1 MPKALLT
8 TICLSAALLLS
19 APAWAQ
25 GAQPQVSVVTLQV
38 VPNPDGSQSVI
49 TPKGDLAPLPGS
61 GVYGNTA
68 QIYMGAKGGFWYTD
82 RNGQSVD
89 LDSAVRQLQARRAG
103 GQQAVQVPQY
113 APQPYYQAPPQQVP
127 QQQQAAAQ
135 PTEITN
141 NYNSSG
147 GSSTSSGGM
156 GALGTAA
163 AAGMGAM
170 AGAAMSNSYYN
181 APYGTPMYYGAN
193 GRAYGY
199 HNGEQFEDL
208 NQNQKM
214 ALYNKNQINQQ
225 NQQQAVQQRQA
236 TQQAKVEQTGTN
248 QQSRQESMTQN
259 QSNRQTAYGGQHE
272 NYQKQQQWYQDQQRQ
287 NPSRFQQSENNPFVA
302 QGANARGG
310 ANNFAQNREGGAE
323 GRGGGMR
330 EGGAESRGGG
340 GFRGGEGGGFRG
352 AAGGGGGLRG
362 GGGGGMRGGGGGG
375 RRR

>member
-19 APAWAQ
+19 TPAWAQ
-25 GAQPQVSVVTLQV
+25 GGQPQVSVVTLQV
-38 VPNPDGSQSVI
+38 VQNPDGSQSVI

-89 LDSAVRQLQARRAG
+89 LDAAVRQLQARRAG
-103 GQQAVQVPQY
+103 AQQAVQVPQY
-113 APQPYYQAPPQQVP
+113 APQPYYQAPPQQAP
-127 QQQQAAAQ
+127 QQQAPAQ

-147 GSSTSSGGM
+147 GSGSGAM
-156 GALGTAA
+156 GAVGTAA
-163 AAGMGAM
+163 AAGLGAM

-193 GRAYGY
+193 GQAYGY

-214 ALYNKNQINQQ
+214 ALYNQNQIKQQ
-225 NQQQAVQQRQA
+225 NQQQAIQQ
-236 TQQAKVEQTGTN
+236 TQTN
-248 QQSRQESMTQN
+248 QQ
-259 QSNRQTAYGGQHE
+259 NRQGSMSENQTNRQAAYGGQQE
-272 NYQKQQQWYQDQQRQ
+272 NYQKQQQWYQEQQKQ
-287 NPSRFQQSENNPFVA
+287 NPQRFQQSENNPFVA
-302 QGANARGG
+302 QGGGARGG
-310 ANNFAQNREGGAE
+310 ASNFAQERGAGGDRASSMS
-323 GRGGGMR
+323 GAGARAGGGLR
-330 EGGAESRGGG
+330 GEGGG
-340 GFRGGEGGGFRG
+340 GLSGLRGEGGGFRG
-352 AAGGGGGLRG
+352 AGGGRAAAGGF
-362 GGGGGMRGGGGGG
+362 RGGGGGG

>member
-19 APAWAQ
+19 APTWAQ

-38 VPNPDGSQSVI
+38 VQNPDGSQSVI

-61 GVYGNTA
+61 GVLGNTA

-103 GQQAVQVPQY
+103 AQQAVQVPQY
-113 APQPYYQAPPQQVP
+113 APQPYYQAP
-127 QQQQAAAQ
+127 QQQQAAAP

-147 GSSTSSGGM
+147 GSGSSGSGAM
-156 GALGTAA
+156 GAVGTAA
-163 AAGMGAM
+163 AAGLGAM

-193 GRAYGY
+193 GQAYGY

-214 ALYNKNQINQQ
+214 ALYNQNQIKQQ
-225 NQQQAVQQRQA
+225 NQQQMQ
-236 TQQAKVEQTGTN
+236 QQALQQTQTN
-248 QQSRQESMTQN
+248 QQNRQGSMSEN
-259 QSNRQTAYGGQHE
+259 QTNRQTAYGAQHE

-302 QGANARGG
+302 QGGNARDG
-310 ANNFAQNREGGAE
+310 ANNFAQNRAGGGEGASSLRGSGAGAE
-323 GRGGGMR
+323 AR
-330 EGGAESRGGG
+330 AGG
-340 GFRGGEGGGFRG
+340 GFRGEGGGFRG
-352 AAGGGGGLRG
+352 AGGGGFREAAGGFRG
-362 GGGGGMRGGGGGG
+362 AGGGG

>member
-19 APAWAQ
+19 APTWAQ
-25 GAQPQVSVVTLQV
+25 GSQPQVSVVTLQV
-38 VPNPDGSQSVI
+38 VQNPDGSQSVI

-61 GVYGNTA
+61 GVLGNTA

-89 LDSAVRQLQARRAG
+89 LDSAVRQLQARRASA
-103 GQQAVQVPQY
+103 QQAVQVPQY
-113 APQPYYQAPPQQVP
+113 APQPYYQAPA
-127 QQQQAAAQ
+127 QQAAAQ

-147 GSSTSSGGM
+147 GSGTSSGGM
-156 GALGTAA
+156 GAVGTAA
-163 AAGMGAM
+163 AAGLGAM

-193 GRAYGY
+193 GNAYGY

-214 ALYNKNQINQQ
+214 ALYNQNQVKQQ
-225 NQQQAVQQRQA
+225 NQQQAIQQ
-236 TQQAKVEQTGTN
+236 TQTN
-248 QQSRQESMTQN
+248 QQ
-259 QSNRQTAYGGQHE
+259 NRQGSMSENQTNRQAAYGGQHE
-272 NYQKQQQWYQDQQRQ
+272 DYQKQQQWYQDQQKQ
-287 NPSRFQQSENNPFVA
+287 NPQRFQQSGNNPFVA
-302 QGANARGG
+302 QGGGARGG
-310 ANNFAQNREGGAE
+310 ASNFAQNRGEGGEGSAMRGAGAE
-323 GRGGGMR
+323 ARAGGGLR
-330 EGGAESRGGG
+330 GEGGG
-340 GFRGGEGGGFRG
+340 GFRGAGGGGGFREAAGGFRG
-352 AAGGGGGLRG
+352 A
-362 GGGGGMRGGGGGG
+362 GGGG

>member
-19 APAWAQ
+19 TPAWAQ

-38 VPNPDGSQSVI
+38 VQNPDGSQSVI

-103 GQQAVQVPQY
+103 VQQAVQVPQY
-113 APQPYYQAPPQQVP
+113 APQPYYQVPPQQ
-127 QQQQAAAQ
+127 QASAA

-147 GSSTSSGGM
+147 GSSSSSGSSGM
-156 GALGTAA
+156 GAVGTAA
-163 AAGMGAM
+163 AAGLGAM

-193 GRAYGY
+193 GQAYGY

-214 ALYNKNQINQQ
+214 ALYNQNQIKQQ
-225 NQQQAVQQRQA
+225 NQQQMQ
-236 TQQAKVEQTGTN
+236 QQALQQTQTN
-248 QQSRQESMTQN
+248 QQNRQGSMSEN
-259 QSNRQTAYGGQHE
+259 QTNRQTAYGGQHE

-287 NPSRFQQSENNPFVA
+287 NPERFQQSGNNPFVA
-302 QGANARGG
+302 QGDNARAG
-310 ANNFAQNREGGAE
+310 ASNFAQNRGEGGERASSL
-323 GRGGGMR
+323 RGAGTEARAGGLR
-330 EGGAESRGGG
+330 
-340 GFRGGEGGGFRG
+340 GEGGGLRSEL
-352 AAGGGGGLRG
+352 GGLRG
-362 GGGGGMRGGGGGG
+362 GGGG
-375 RRR
+375 RRRF

>member
-19 APAWAQ
+19 TPAWAQ
-25 GAQPQVSVVTLQV
+25 GGQPQVSVVTLQV
-38 VPNPDGSQSVI
+38 VQNPDGSQSVI

-89 LDSAVRQLQARRAG
+89 LDAAVRQLQARRAG
-103 GQQAVQVPQY
+103 AQQAVQVPQY
-113 APQPYYQAPPQQVP
+113 APQPYYQAPPQQAP
-127 QQQQAAAQ
+127 QQQAPAQ

-147 GSSTSSGGM
+147 GSGSGAM
-156 GALGTAA
+156 GAVGTAA
-163 AAGMGAM
+163 AAGLGAM

-193 GRAYGY
+193 GQAYGY

-214 ALYNKNQINQQ
+214 ALYNQNQIKQQ
-225 NQQQAVQQRQA
+225 NQQQAIQQ
-236 TQQAKVEQTGTN
+236 TQTN
-248 QQSRQESMTQN
+248 QQ
-259 QSNRQTAYGGQHE
+259 NRQGSMSENQTNRQAAYGGQQE
-272 NYQKQQQWYQDQQRQ
+272 NYQKQQQWYQDQQKQ
-287 NPSRFQQSENNPFVA
+287 NPQRFQQSGNNPFVA
-302 QGANARGG
+302 QGGGARDG
-310 ANNFAQNREGGAE
+310 ANNFAQNRGA
-323 GRGGGMR
+323 
-330 EGGAESRGGG
+330 
-340 GFRGGEGGGFRG
+340 GGEGASSLRG
-352 AAGGGGGLRG
+352 AGAGAEARGGGGLRG
-362 GGGGGMRGGGGGG
+362 GGVGG